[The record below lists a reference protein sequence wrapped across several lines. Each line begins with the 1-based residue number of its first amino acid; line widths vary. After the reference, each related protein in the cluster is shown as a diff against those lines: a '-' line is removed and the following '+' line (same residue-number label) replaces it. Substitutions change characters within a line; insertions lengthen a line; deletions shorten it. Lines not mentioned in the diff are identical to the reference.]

1 MMPKNAK
8 YSSLR
13 VNESPFAYEKSL
25 LFQLS
30 LGYVVNMLTRVKS
43 RGNKNLYRPSPFTG
57 E

>member
-1 MMPKNAK
+1 MPKDAK